1 MRPWST
7 RSREA
12 ANLLN
17 PAFCCTV
24 LSAVVSNYSSQESL
38 GMPYPLAFVALPVIL
53 HKQTRNSLPFNTR
66 TSLAAWLE
74 EKPIA
79 RVQFYER
86 AISLKPFVREAILFG
101 VIHNWLTIESGYLR
115 SNHTDSKF
123 RNSLQQLNGEARECV
138 LRARLVGKWFA
149 AAGSAETV
157 MSLWEVSL

>member
-1 MRPWST
+1 MRPWLA
-7 RSREA
+7 RSKEV

-24 LSAVVSNYSSQESL
+24 LSAVVSNYSSRDNL
-38 GMPYPLAFVALPVIL
+38 GMPYPLAFVVMPVIL
-53 HKQTRNSLPFNTR
+53 HKQTRNVLPINTR

-74 EKPIA
+74 EKPMS

-101 VIHNWLTIESGYLR
+101 VTNDWLVIESGRLK
-115 SNHTDSKF
+115 SKLADSKF
-123 RNSLQQLNGEARECV
+123 KNFLQHMDGEARECV

-157 MSLWEVSL
+157 LSLWEVNP

>member
-7 RSREA
+7 RPKEA

-24 LSAVVSNYSSQESL
+24 LSAAVSNYSLQDNL
-38 GMPYPLAFVALPVIL
+38 GMPYPLAFIIMPVIL
-53 HKQTRNSLPFNTR
+53 HKQTRILLPFNTR

-74 EKPIA
+74 EKPTVRI
-79 RVQFYER
+79 QFYER
-86 AISLKPFVREAILFG
+86 ATSLKPFVREAILFG
-101 VIHNWLTIESGYLR
+101 AANGWLSIESGRLKSQLVDSRFKNFLQYL
-115 SNHTDSKF
+115 D
-123 RNSLQQLNGEARECV
+123 GEARECV

-149 AAGSAETV
+149 SAGSAETV